1 MKNLTQ
7 LLRHTLAPCF
17 STMRHLIGACA
28 IGLCLS
34 ANAQAS
40 DLWRDWTEDLSAN
53 RWETTGAVAGVT
65 ALGLYSWDWGSSKT
79 FKVNDEG
86 WFGEETGSGGADKLG
101 HAFSSYAMTNLL
113 ADRLEYKGR
122 SPERAARNA
131 ALTTQ
136 AVMLYVE
143 IFDGYSGD
151 HGFSKEDMV
160 MNALGSGLAYARAT
174 VPGLRELIDF
184 RLEYEASGY
193 KGFRPLSDYSGQKY
207 VLALK
212 LSGIR
217 GLNQS
222 FLRHFELQTGY
233 YTRGFSKEEKADGL
247 TRQRHQFVGIGLNL
261 NQLLFGNRTSRESEL
276 RNAGRLFFEHI
287 QVPYTAARQVNER

>member
-1 MKNLTQ
+1 MTAWRSSVFFKNMALSVG
-7 LLRHTLAPCF
+7 LLMGAP
-17 STMRHLIGACA
+17 TW
-28 IGLCLS
+28 
-34 ANAQAS
+34 AQS
-40 DLWRDWTEDLSAN
+40 DFGYEFGQDLSAN
-53 RWETTGAVAGVT
+53 RWETGLAFAGVT
-65 ALGLYSWDWGSSKT
+65 ALGIYSWDWGSSKT

-86 WFGEETGSGGADKLG
+86 WFGEDTGSGGADKLG

-136 AVMLYVE
+136 AVMFYVE

-160 MNALGSGLAYARAT
+160 MNALGSGLAYARAA

-193 KGFRPLSDYSGQKY
+193 KGYRPLSDYSGQKY

-261 NQLLFGNRTSRESEL
+261 NQLLFGNRTSRENEL

>member
-1 MKNLTQ
+1 MDKKMKQ
-7 LLRHTLAPCF
+7 LNGSLKSLRAVLA
-17 STMRHLIGACA
+17 ACA
-28 IGLCLS
+28 VGLCLS
-34 ANAQAS
+34 ANAQGS

-53 RWETTGAVAGVT
+53 RWETAGAFAGVT

-160 MNALGSGLAYARAT
+160 MNALGSGLAYARAA

-193 KGFRPLSDYSGQKY
+193 KGYRPLSDYSGQKY
-207 VLALK
+207 LLALK
-212 LSGIR
+212 LSGINALKDSPMR
-217 GLNQS
+217 
-222 FLRHFELQTGY
+222 FVELQAGY
-233 YTRGFSKEEKADGL
+233 YARGFSKMEKNDGIGR
-247 TRQRHQFVGIGLNL
+247 TRHHFVGVGLNL
-261 NQLLFGNRTSRESEL
+261 NQLLFGHRSERESEL
-276 RNAGRLFFEHI
+276 KNAGRLFFEHI
-287 QVPYTAARQVNER
+287 QVPHTAVRSEQIR

>member
-1 MKNLTQ
+1 MFKRSINMTAWRSCVFFKNMALSVG
-7 LLRHTLAPCF
+7 LLMGAP
-17 STMRHLIGACA
+17 TW
-28 IGLCLS
+28 
-34 ANAQAS
+34 AQS
-40 DLWRDWTEDLSAN
+40 DFGDEFGQDLSAN
-53 RWETTGAVAGVT
+53 RWETGLALAGVT
-65 ALGLYSWDWGSSKT
+65 ALGIYSWDWGSSKT

-86 WFGEETGSGGADKLG
+86 WFGEDTGSGGADKLG

-113 ADRLEYKGR
+113 ADRLAYKGR

-160 MNALGSGLAYARAT
+160 MNALGSGLAYARAAA
-174 VPGLRELIDF
+174 PGLRELIDF

-193 KGFRPLSDYSGQKY
+193 KGYRPLSDYSGQKY

-222 FLRHFELQTGY
+222 LLRHFELQTGY

-261 NQLLFGNRTSRESEL
+261 NQLLFGNRTSRENEL
-276 RNAGRLFFEHI
+276 RHAGRLFFEHI
-287 QVPYTAARQVNER
+287 QVPYTAARQVSER

>member
-17 STMRHLIGACA
+17 STLRHLVGACA

-34 ANAQAS
+34 ANAQES

-53 RWETTGAVAGVT
+53 RWETAGAFAGVT

-113 ADRLEYKGR
+113 ADRLESKGR

-160 MNALGSGLAYARAT
+160 MNALGSGLAYARTA